1 MIVQVS
7 FLPSAPLISPFMYIF
22 EVEHMCRAPKSVKLN
37 DAAVLSIHCLNETD
51 NEAKIT
57 VNVSKLSIP
66 KHKLCRL
73 EILLPTEKISCQV
86 SPPKKIRRGY
96 SKREAARVSF

>member
-1 MIVQVS
+1 V
-7 FLPSAPLISPFMYIF
+7 
-22 EVEHMCRAPKSVKLN
+22 
-37 DAAVLSIHCLNETD
+37 NETD
-51 NEAKIT
+51 NQAKIT
-57 VNVSKLSIP
+57 VNVSELSTP

-73 EILLPTEKISCQV
+73 EMLSPPEEVTCQV

>member
-1 MIVQVS
+1 MG
-7 FLPSAPLISPFMYIF
+7 
-22 EVEHMCRAPKSVKLN
+22 RAPMSVKLS
-37 DAAVLSIHCLNETD
+37 DDAVLSIHWLNETD

-57 VNVSKLSIP
+57 VNVSELSTP

-73 EILLPTEKISCQV
+73 EILLPSEKASCQV